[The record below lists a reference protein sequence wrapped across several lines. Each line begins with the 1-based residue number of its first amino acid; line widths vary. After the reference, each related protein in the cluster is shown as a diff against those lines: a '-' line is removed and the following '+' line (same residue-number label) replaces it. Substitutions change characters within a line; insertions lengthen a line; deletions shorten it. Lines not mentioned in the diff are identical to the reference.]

1 MIYTAIFMF
10 VAVAAFIVVNDLQR
24 TEIPYQQNSLAK
36 ETGQE
41 FVTILTLSMK
51 GGQGFSYNYTF
62 PRSIFGAPYTID
74 MRNINK
80 TNSTILLEWQGNYG
94 NFSYQYNVPRP
105 RNGYQVVA
113 DGCLGDSI
121 LRSDRC
127 TNMLMLRNDGGVL
140 TITQS
145 P

>member
-41 FVTILTLSMK
+41 FVTILTLSIK
-51 GGQGFSYNYTF
+51 GGQGFAYNYTF
-62 PRSIFGAPYTID
+62 PRSIFGTPYTIN
-74 MRNINK
+74 MGNIN
-80 TNSTILLEWQGNYG
+80 NPNATILLEWPGSYG
-94 NFSYQYNVPRP
+94 NFSYQYNVPK
-105 RNGYQVVA
+105 YTYAVVE
-113 DGCLGDSI
+113 DGCIQGAV

-127 TNMLMLRNDGGVL
+127 SNMLMLRNKGGVL

-145 P
+145 SQ